1 MQSVKLLPFLLS
13 PSQKA
18 VMSSSRNNDETKA
31 KLNLETSR
39 IRWHELQTYYARGQV
54 VRVGKALD
62 LLDVASEL
70 TADNRA
76 LFEQWLAAGDVGD
89 VPPDMARAWYDRDAE
104 LWAVVVAPWVL
115 VQERTEASLPSGSSK
130 PSGSSVH

>member
-1 MQSVKLLPFLLS
+1 MT
-13 PSQKA
+13 
-18 VMSSSRNNDETKA
+18 SSRNIDEIKA
-31 KLNLETSR
+31 RLNLETSR

-76 LFEQWLAAGDVGD
+76 RFEQWLAAGDVGD
-89 VPPDMARAWYDRDAE
+89 VSPDLARAWYDRDAE

-115 VQERTEASLPSGSSK
+115 VQDRSDST
-130 PSGSSVH
+130 VH